1 MRRVELYRLVH
12 SDQTPECQLYLR
24 EVEGGRVFPIV
35 ISIHEMAEIH
45 RKVHGLETRRPMTHD
60 LFRQLLSARDLTL
73 ERVDITAL
81 AEEVFYARMHFSDGK
96 GGEFDLDAR
105 PSDAVAIAT
114 GTGSPVF
121 AAAEILD
128 AIGIVEPDEPDEPG
142 GPEREDAEPDV
153 EPDAEADD
161 ERGQDG

>member
-45 RKVHGLETRRPMTHD
+45 RKVHELETRRPMTHD
-60 LFRQLLSARDLTL
+60 LFRQLLSVRDLTL
-73 ERVDITAL
+73 ERVDVTAL
-81 AEEVFYARMHFSDGK
+81 EEEVFYARMHFTDAA
-96 GGEFDLDAR
+96 GEAFELDAR

-121 AAAEILD
+121 AADEILD
-128 AIGIVEPDEPDEPG
+128 AIGIVEADEPEGGGEAEGTPG
-142 GPEREDAEPDV
+142 
-153 EPDAEADD
+153 D
-161 ERGQDG
+161 ERGQNS